1 MHLMDTWTRL
11 GHSMKIKW
19 WTLSDVSSSQATWQ
33 NQGASSSIEQKR
45 LNDDDSRM
53 DVHSQPLIKDEETLI
68 TCNLYMN
75 LHDC

>member
-1 MHLMDTWTRL
+1 MHLMDTRTRL
-11 GHSMKIKW
+11 DHSMKIKW
-19 WTLSDVSSSQATWQ
+19 WTLSDVSSSQARWK

-45 LNDDDSRM
+45 LNDDDSQM
-53 DVHSQPLIKDEETLI
+53 DIHSQPFIKDEETLI